1 VLAYLS
7 NVANKIQLNC
17 VMLYDP
23 ANPVVQLCAQGI
35 EMEHTGD
42 PVRAAD
48 LYRQAWE
55 KSGAPLEK
63 CTAAHYLARVQPA
76 PAESLRWNLLA
87 LEQVEL
93 VTGEDIGVLYPSL
106 QLNVAHGYEQMG
118 DLVKALEH
126 YALAKRACVSL
137 AEDGYGKMIRG
148 GIEAGL
154 ERLRKPGA

>member
-1 VLAYLS
+1 
-7 NVANKIQLNC
+7 
-17 VMLYDP
+17 MLYDP

-48 LYRQAWE
+48 LYRQAW
-55 KSGAPLEK
+55 KQSGLPLER
-63 CTAAHYLARVQPA
+63 CTAAHYMARVQSDA
-76 PAESLRWNLLA
+76 VESLRWNLLA
-87 LEQVEL
+87 LEEAEL

-106 QLNVAHGYEQMG
+106 QLNVAYGYEQTG

-126 YALAKRACVSL
+126 YVFAERACVSL
-137 AEDGYGKMIRG
+137 AEDGYGKMIRS

-154 ERLRKPGA
+154 GRIKLIKWQS